1 VVIIVRILTS
11 LSSSSS
17 SSSLSLSSSFILY
30 ISAVVL
36 QRPADAREEIS
47 TGGAHTLSKT
57 HSSAVAAAA
66 EGRCRPLPRA
76 LPSGNIWRST
86 TPAR

>member
-1 VVIIVRILTS
+1 
-11 LSSSSS
+11 
-17 SSSLSLSSSFILY
+17 
-30 ISAVVL
+30 VL

-57 HSSAVAAAA
+57 HSSVAAAA
-66 EGRCRPLPRA
+66 AGRCRPLPRA

>member
-1 VVIIVRILTS
+1 MVIIVRILTS

-17 SSSLSLSSSFILY
+17 SSSLSSSFILY
-30 ISAVVL
+30 ISAVVQ

-57 HSSAVAAAA
+57 HSSAVGAAAA
-66 EGRCRPLPRA
+66 GWCRTLPRA